1 MASPSVASA
10 PVVEFLS
17 DAWIARLDAAARA
30 ADDLTTATPFV
41 VETLVKGPH
50 GDTGSRVRFG
60 PDGASV
66 TGLPDDAGR
75 DDADGDGAAD
85 VVLVSDAATAWALH
99 QGRVRAQDAFAGGT
113 LKVRGRPELLAAHGD
128 LLVALERALA
138 RVRAETIA
146 PATTADAEPVD
157 DR

>member
-1 MASPSVASA
+1 VASPSVASA

-41 VETLVKGPH
+41 VETLVHGPH

-66 TGLPDDAGR
+66 TGLP

-138 RVRAETIA
+138 RVRAETTA
-146 PATTADAEPVD
+146 PATTAHSEPVD

>member
-1 MASPSVASA
+1 
-10 PVVEFLS
+10 VVEFLS

-41 VETLVKGPH
+41 VETLVHGPE

-66 TGLPDDAGR
+66 AGIPR
-75 DDADGDGAAD
+75 DDGGDAAD

-99 QGRVRAQDAFAGGT
+99 QGQVRAQDAFARGA

-128 LLVALERALA
+128 LLVALERAFA
-138 RVRAETIA
+138 PVRAETTA
-146 PATTADAEPVD
+146 PRSAAGSAESAD
-157 DR
+157 R